1 MNIEDSDAFKIII
14 KDYYENIAKKGT
26 KKLSSNILLQKL
38 KLLQANLEKI
48 RLENSNDRQD
58 CFASLLQ
65 QEILQNMNKKIDF
78 KPAFGE
84 TVYNK
89 DVLRPVNKLKM
100 YDLHLVYEIKGNKY
114 L

>member
-58 CFASLLQ
+58 CIASLIQ
-65 QEILQNMNKKIDF
+65 QEILQNMNEKIDF
-78 KPAFGE
+78 K
-84 TVYNK
+84 TSQ
-89 DVLRPVNKLKM
+89 
-100 YDLHLVYEIKGNKY
+100 
-114 L
+114 